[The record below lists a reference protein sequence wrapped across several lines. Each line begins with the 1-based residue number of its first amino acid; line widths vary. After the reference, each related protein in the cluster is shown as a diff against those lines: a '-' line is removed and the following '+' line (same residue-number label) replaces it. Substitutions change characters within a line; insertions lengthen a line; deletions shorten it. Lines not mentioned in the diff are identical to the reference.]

1 MIFPFKHNKKMSSCS
16 EKALGLS
23 EEQNRTKLFVN
34 HKSEQEASE
43 MPEEEAL
50 KHEMLYIN
58 YAVEK

>member
-1 MIFPFKHNKKMSSCS
+1 MSSCS
-16 EKALGLS
+16 EKALELS
-23 EEQNRTKLFVN
+23 EERNRTKLFVN

-43 MPEEEAL
+43 MPEKEAL